1 MSTPPPTRV
10 FVPREIYPGETRA
23 PLVPATVARLV
34 KLGLQVEVESSIG
47 ASISQSDD
55 RYREAGASISN
66 DRLASLA
73 AAGIVLRLRKPLLYE
88 AGALKPGCIHISYLD
103 PFNDMELVRAMA
115 AAGASAISMQ
125 MIPRSSVAQKMDAL
139 SSQANLAG
147 YISVIIAA
155 ERLGKILPMMTTPA
169 GTIRPAKVFVIGVGV
184 AGLQAIATAKRLGA
198 QIEAFDTRPV
208 VEEQVRSL
216 GARFVKA
223 DLGETGQTAQGY
235 AKELT
240 PEQLAKQREV
250 MAERCAPSDVVI
262 TAAQVFGRK
271 APRILTTEM
280 VQTMSPGSVVV
291 DLSVETGGNVECSR
305 PDEEVDIDGVKVVG
319 IANMPRRVARTA
331 SEMYS
336 SNLGNMIEHFWDKQ
350 AGEFSLNLEND
361 LIKGCLLTHGGQI
374 IHPQFKKK
382 AMKLLYLIPSL
393 YVFVLAAFLGYQV
406 ISRVPPLLH
415 TPLMSATN
423 AISAI
428 SVVGSLVAAGANYN
442 KVSTILGFFA
452 VICAT
457 TNVVGGFVITD
468 RMLKM
473 FKGRTAPVKKAE

>member
-1 MSTPPPTRV
+1 MRV
-10 FVPREIYPGETRA
+10 FVPREIHPGETRA
-23 PLVPATVARLV
+23 PLVPATVSRLA
-34 KLGLQVEVESSIG
+34 KLGLQVEVESNLG
-47 ASISQSDD
+47 ASIYQSDD
-55 RYREAGASISN
+55 RYREAGATISN
-66 DRLASLA
+66 DRRASLA
-73 AAGIVLRLRKPLLYE
+73 AADMVLRLRRPPMDE
-88 AGALKPGCIHISYLD
+88 AGALKPGSVHISYLD
-103 PFNDMELVRAMA
+103 PFNDPELVRALA
-115 AAGASAISMQ
+115 AAGVSAISMQ
-125 MIPRSSVAQKMDAL
+125 MIPRSTVAQKMDAL

-223 DLGETGQTAQGY
+223 ELGETGQTAQGY

-250 MAERCAPSDVVI
+250 MAEHCAPSDVVI

-280 VQTMSPGSVVV
+280 VKTLAPGSVVV

-305 PDEEVDIDGVKVVG
+305 PDEEVEIGGVKVVG
-319 IANMPRRVARTA
+319 ISNMPRRVARTA

-336 SNLGNMIEHFWDKQ
+336 SNLGNLIEHFWDKQ
-350 AGEFSLNLEND
+350 AGRFGLNLEND

-374 IHPQFKKK
+374 IHPQFK
-382 AMKLLYLIPSL
+382 
-393 YVFVLAAFLGYQV
+393 Q
-406 ISRVPPLLH
+406 
-415 TPLMSATN
+415 
-423 AISAI
+423 
-428 SVVGSLVAAGANYN
+428 
-442 KVSTILGFFA
+442 
-452 VICAT
+452 
-457 TNVVGGFVITD
+457 
-468 RMLKM
+468 
-473 FKGRTAPVKKAE
+473 

>member
-1 MSTPPPTRV
+1 MRV
-10 FVPREIYPGETRA
+10 FVPREIEPGETRA
-23 PLVPATVARLV
+23 ALVPATVARLV
-34 KLGLQVEVESSIG
+34 KLGAKVEVESGIG
-47 ASISQSDD
+47 STIYQSDAL
-55 RYREAGASISN
+55 YREAGAEISN
-66 DRLASLA
+66 NRMASLGTA
-73 AAGIVLRLRKPLLYE
+73 DMVLRLRMPPADEVPRMKL
-88 AGALKPGCIHISYLD
+88 GAIHISYLD
-103 PFNDMELVRAMA
+103 PFNDLDLVKKL
-115 AAGASAISMQ
+115 ASAGVSAFSMQ

-216 GARFVKA
+216 GARFVKI

-250 MAERCAPSDVVI
+250 MAQRCAISDVVI

-271 APRILTTEM
+271 APQILTTEM
-280 VQTMSPGSVVV
+280 VQSMTPGSVVV

-305 PDEEVDIDGVKVVG
+305 ADEEIEVGGVKVIG
-319 IANMPRRVARTA
+319 ISNLPRRVARAA

-336 SNLGNMIEHFWDKQ
+336 SNLGNMIDHFWDKQ
-350 AGEFSLNLEND
+350 AGVFGLNLEHD

-374 IHPQFKKK
+374 IHPQFK
-382 AMKLLYLIPSL
+382 
-393 YVFVLAAFLGYQV
+393 Q
-406 ISRVPPLLH
+406 
-415 TPLMSATN
+415 
-423 AISAI
+423 
-428 SVVGSLVAAGANYN
+428 
-442 KVSTILGFFA
+442 
-452 VICAT
+452 
-457 TNVVGGFVITD
+457 
-468 RMLKM
+468 
-473 FKGRTAPVKKAE
+473 

>member
-1 MSTPPPTRV
+1 MRI
-10 FVPREIYPGETRA
+10 FVPRETHPGETRA
-23 PLVPATVARLV
+23 PLVPATAARLA
-34 KLGLQVEVESSIG
+34 KLGLAVEVETGLG
-47 ASISQSDD
+47 ATIYQSDD
-55 RYREAGASISN
+55 LYRQAGATISTN
-66 DRLASLA
+66 RRASLA
-73 AAGIVLRLRKPLLYE
+73 AADIVLRLRRPPADE
-88 AGALKPGCIHISYLD
+88 AAALKPGAIHISYLD
-103 PFNDMELVRAMA
+103 PFNELDLVQALA
-115 AAGASAISMQ
+115 AGGASAISMQ
-125 MIPRSSVAQKMDAL
+125 MIPRSTVAQKMDAL

-250 MAERCAPSDVVI
+250 MAQHCAPSDVVI

-271 APRILTTEM
+271 APRILTAEM
-280 VQTMSPGSVVV
+280 VNSMSPGSVVV
-291 DLSVETGGNVECSR
+291 DLSVETGGNVEGSR
-305 PDEEVDIDGVKVVG
+305 FDEEVEINGVKIVG

-336 SNLGNMIEHFWDKQ
+336 SNLGNLIEHFWDKQ
-350 AGEFSLNLEND
+350 AATLKLNLEND
-361 LIKGCLLTHGGQI
+361 LIKGCLLTHGGKV
-374 IHPQFKKK
+374 IHPQF
-382 AMKLLYLIPSL
+382 A
-393 YVFVLAAFLGYQV
+393 Q
-406 ISRVPPLLH
+406 
-415 TPLMSATN
+415 
-423 AISAI
+423 
-428 SVVGSLVAAGANYN
+428 
-442 KVSTILGFFA
+442 
-452 VICAT
+452 
-457 TNVVGGFVITD
+457 
-468 RMLKM
+468 
-473 FKGRTAPVKKAE
+473 

>member
-1 MSTPPPTRV
+1 VSETPAIQL
-10 FVPREIYPGETRA
+10 FVPREIHPGETRSA
-23 PLVPATVARLV
+23 IVPATVGRLA
-34 KLGLQVEVESSIG
+34 KLGIKVEVESNIG
-47 ASISQSDD
+47 ASINQSDEN
-55 RYREAGASISN
+55 YREAGAAIST
-66 DRLASLA
+66 DRRASLGKA
-73 AAGIVLRLRKPLLYE
+73 DIVLRLRKPPLEEVPLLKS
-88 AGALKPGCIHISYLD
+88 GAIHVSYLD
-103 PFNDMELVRAMA
+103 PFNELELVQALA
-115 AAGASAISMQ
+115 AAGVSAFSMQ
-125 MIPRSSVAQKMDAL
+125 MIPRSTIAQKMDAL

-250 MAERCAPSDVVI
+250 MAEHCAPSDVVI

-280 VQTMSPGSVVV
+280 VKSMTPGSVVV
-291 DLSVETGGNVECSR
+291 DLSVESGGNVECSVA
-305 PDEEVDIDGVKVVG
+305 DEEVVVEGVKVIG
-319 IANMPRRVARTA
+319 ISNLPRRVARTA

-336 SNLGNMIEHFWDKQ
+336 SNLGNFIDHFWDKK
-350 AGEFSLNLEND
+350 AGVFGLNLENEM
-361 LIKGCLLTHGGQI
+361 IKGCLLTHGGAI
-374 IHPQFKKK
+374 VHPQFIK
-382 AMKLLYLIPSL
+382 
-393 YVFVLAAFLGYQV
+393 Q
-406 ISRVPPLLH
+406 
-415 TPLMSATN
+415 
-423 AISAI
+423 
-428 SVVGSLVAAGANYN
+428 
-442 KVSTILGFFA
+442 
-452 VICAT
+452 
-457 TNVVGGFVITD
+457 
-468 RMLKM
+468 
-473 FKGRTAPVKKAE
+473 

>member
-1 MSTPPPTRV
+1 M
-10 FVPREIYPGETRA
+10 
-23 PLVPATVARLV
+23 VPATVARLV
-34 KLGLQVEVESSIG
+34 KLGIRVEVEAGIGGSIYQ
-47 ASISQSDD
+47 ADE
-55 RYREAGASISN
+55 RYIEAGATISEE
-66 DRLASLA
+66 RLASLGA
-73 AAGIVLRLRKPLLYE
+73 ADIVLRLRKPPMEE
-88 AGALKPGCIHISYLD
+88 AAVMKRGCIHIGYLD
-103 PFNDMELVRAMA
+103 PFNDLDLVKALA
-115 AAGASAISMQ
+115 AAGVSAFSMQ
-125 MIPRSSVAQKMDAL
+125 MIPRSTIAQKMDAL

-198 QIEAFDTRPV
+198 QIEGFDTRPV

-250 MAERCAPSDVVI
+250 MAQHCAPADVVI

-280 VQTMSPGSVVV
+280 VKTMTPGSVVV

-305 PDEEVDIDGVKVVG
+305 ADEEVEVNGVKVVG
-319 IANMPRRVARTA
+319 IANMPRRVAQTA

-336 SNLGNMIEHFWDKQ
+336 SNLGNFIEHFWNKESGTLGLDMQ
-350 AGEFSLNLEND
+350 NE
-361 LIKGCLLTHGGQI
+361 LIKGCLLTHGGEI
-374 IHPQFKKK
+374 VHPQFK
-382 AMKLLYLIPSL
+382 
-393 YVFVLAAFLGYQV
+393 G
-406 ISRVPPLLH
+406 
-415 TPLMSATN
+415 
-423 AISAI
+423 
-428 SVVGSLVAAGANYN
+428 
-442 KVSTILGFFA
+442 
-452 VICAT
+452 T
-457 TNVVGGFVITD
+457 TD
-468 RMLKM
+468 
-473 FKGRTAPVKKAE
+473 

>member
-1 MSTPPPTRV
+1 MRV
-10 FVPREIYPGETRA
+10 FAPREIHPGETRA
-23 PLVPATVARLV
+23 PLVPATVARLA
-34 KLGLQVEVESSIG
+34 KLGAAPEVESNIG
-47 ASISQSDD
+47 STIYHGDD
-55 RYREAGASISN
+55 AYREAGAAISK
-66 DRLASLA
+66 DRRASLA
-73 AAGIVLRLRKPLLYE
+73 AANIVLRLRKPPLDE

-103 PFNDMELVRAMA
+103 PFNDLELVQALA
-115 AAGASAISMQ
+115 TAGVSAISMQ
-125 MIPRSSVAQKMDAL
+125 MIPRSTVAQKMDAL

-250 MAERCAPSDVVI
+250 MAERCALSDVVI

-271 APRILTTEM
+271 APRIVTTEM
-280 VQTMSPGSVVV
+280 VSKMTPGSVVV

-305 PDEEVDIDGVKVVG
+305 EDEEVEVGGVKIVG
-319 IANMPRRVARTA
+319 ISNLPRRVARTA

-350 AGEFSLNLEND
+350 AGTFGLNLEND
-361 LIKGCLLTHGGQI
+361 LIKGCLLTHGGEI
-374 IHPQFKKK
+374 VHPQFKK
-382 AMKLLYLIPSL
+382 
-393 YVFVLAAFLGYQV
+393 
-406 ISRVPPLLH
+406 
-415 TPLMSATN
+415 
-423 AISAI
+423 
-428 SVVGSLVAAGANYN
+428 
-442 KVSTILGFFA
+442 
-452 VICAT
+452 
-457 TNVVGGFVITD
+457 
-468 RMLKM
+468 
-473 FKGRTAPVKKAE
+473 

>member
-1 MSTPPPTRV
+1 MRV
-10 FVPREIYPGETRA
+10 FVPREIHPGETRA
-23 PLVPATVARLV
+23 TLVPATVARLV
-34 KLGLQVEVESSIG
+34 KLGAQVEVESNIG
-47 ASISQSDD
+47 RTIYQGDD
-55 RYREAGASISN
+55 RYREAGAVISQG
-66 DRLASLA
+66 RLSSLA
-73 AAGIVLRLRKPLLYE
+73 AADMVLRLRKPPLDE

-103 PFNDMELVRAMA
+103 PFNDLELVQALA
-115 AAGASAISMQ
+115 AAGVSAISMQ
-125 MIPRSSVAQKMDAL
+125 MIPRSTVAQKMDAL

-280 VQTMSPGSVVV
+280 VKTMSPGSVVI
-291 DLSVETGGNVECSR
+291 DLSVESGGNVECSR
-305 PDEEVDIDGVKVVG
+305 ADEEVEINGVKVVG
-319 IANMPRRVARTA
+319 ISNMPRRVARTA

-350 AGEFSLNLEND
+350 TGAFGLNLEND

-374 IHPQFKKK
+374 VHPQFK
-382 AMKLLYLIPSL
+382 
-393 YVFVLAAFLGYQV
+393 Q
-406 ISRVPPLLH
+406 
-415 TPLMSATN
+415 
-423 AISAI
+423 
-428 SVVGSLVAAGANYN
+428 
-442 KVSTILGFFA
+442 
-452 VICAT
+452 
-457 TNVVGGFVITD
+457 
-468 RMLKM
+468 
-473 FKGRTAPVKKAE
+473 

>member
-1 MSTPPPTRV
+1 MRV
-10 FVPREIYPGETRA
+10 FAPREIHPGETRA
-23 PLVPATVARLV
+23 PLVPATVARLA
-34 KLGLQVEVESSIG
+34 KLGAAPEVESNIG
-47 ASISQSDD
+47 STIYHGDD
-55 RYREAGASISN
+55 AYREAGAAISK
-66 DRLASLA
+66 DRRASLA
-73 AAGIVLRLRKPLLYE
+73 AADIVLRLRKPPLGE

-103 PFNDMELVRAMA
+103 PFNDMELVQALA
-115 AAGASAISMQ
+115 TAGVSAISMQ
-125 MIPRSSVAQKMDAL
+125 MIPRSTVAQKMDAL

-250 MAERCAPSDVVI
+250 MAERCALSDVVI

-271 APRILTTEM
+271 APRIVTTEM
-280 VQTMSPGSVVV
+280 VSKMTPGSVVV

-305 PDEEVDIDGVKVVG
+305 EDEEVEVGGVKIVG
-319 IANMPRRVARTA
+319 ISNMPRRVARTA

-350 AGEFSLNLEND
+350 AGTFGLNLEND
-361 LIKGCLLTHGGQI
+361 LIKGCLLTHGGEI
-374 IHPQFKKK
+374 VHPQFKK
-382 AMKLLYLIPSL
+382 
-393 YVFVLAAFLGYQV
+393 
-406 ISRVPPLLH
+406 
-415 TPLMSATN
+415 
-423 AISAI
+423 
-428 SVVGSLVAAGANYN
+428 
-442 KVSTILGFFA
+442 
-452 VICAT
+452 
-457 TNVVGGFVITD
+457 
-468 RMLKM
+468 
-473 FKGRTAPVKKAE
+473 